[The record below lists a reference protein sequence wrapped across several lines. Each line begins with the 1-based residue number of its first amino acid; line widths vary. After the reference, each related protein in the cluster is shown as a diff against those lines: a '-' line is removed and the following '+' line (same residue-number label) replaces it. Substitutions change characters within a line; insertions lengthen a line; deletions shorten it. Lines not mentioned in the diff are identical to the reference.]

1 MEDSAVIFR
10 KVTAIAVLAACLVI
24 GGAGF
29 ASAASIMERDVIRIG
44 TEGTYPPFEF
54 YDDDHN
60 LVGFDIDISKAIIE
74 KLGKKAEVT
83 DMAFDGLIPALITGK
98 IDLIA
103 AAMNATAE
111 RRRRVDFSDVYIA
124 PDAVLVT
131 KAQNSAINGI
141 PDLAGKKIGVQL
153 GTVEDLYLSDL
164 DMPID
169 IKRYQKTDD
178 AVREVLLDRNDGVF
192 LDTPVGNS
200 YVASDR
206 FGGFLKVAFKEAIIP
221 EDEGFAFAIRK
232 GDPEFLE
239 AFNRALGEIKQS
251 GELDRIKAKYGLD

>member
-1 MEDSAVIFR
+1 MES
-10 KVTAIAVLAACLVI
+10 
-24 GGAGF
+24 G
-29 ASAASIMERDVIRIG
+29 VIRIG

-54 YDDDHN
+54 YDDGQN

-74 KLGKKAEVT
+74 KLGKKAEVS
-83 DMAFDGLIPALITGK
+83 DMAFDGLIPALLTGK

-103 AAMNATAE
+103 AAMNATEE
-111 RRRRVDFSDVYIA
+111 RRRRVDFSGVYIA

-131 KAQNSAINGI
+131 KTENSAIKGI

-153 GTVEDLYLSDL
+153 GTVEDLYLSGL

-192 LDTPVGNS
+192 LDTPVGNN

-206 FGGFLKVAFKEAIIP
+206 FGGYLKVSLKEAIIP

-232 GDPEFLE
+232 GDPEFLD
-239 AFNRALGEIKQS
+239 AFNRALEEIKNS
-251 GELDRIKAKYGLD
+251 GELDRIKAKYSLD